1 MLTLGHLVRQTAP
14 WIMGISLTGFFIY
27 CLIMLIKY
35 WDSDSWTLTS
45 GKVER
50 YDKPT
55 YMDNRAGTCFTQ
67 VRYSYEVDGREY
79 SGAWLTPYLRNLQAL
94 NDFLAKELPVGKDV
108 NVRYKPRKPGRS
120 VMTDGPVPER
130 DDALI
135 QLNLAGDKQE

>member
-1 MLTLGHLVRQTAP
+1 
-14 WIMGISLTGFFIY
+14 MGISLTGFVIY

-55 YMDNRAGTCFTQ
+55 YMDNRAGMCFTQ
-67 VRYSYEVDGREY
+67 VRYRYEVDGREY

-94 NDFLAKELPVGKDV
+94 NDFLTKELPVGKDV

-130 DDALI
+130 EDALI